1 MNEPIFGLSKFDEQD
16 RIEKMVDNLSDLFH
30 RFCEDGD
37 LDIAKLFCNKIKK
50 YNEGVTRNGKVIEFN
65 LIKLLDINNELFG
78 NVCSNG
84 HFEVAQWL
92 YSLNPSVVYTYN
104 YINMKEN
111 TPSGNIPSGN
121 TPSGNIPSGNTPSGN
136 IPSGNTPSGY
146 ISSGNTPFGNTPSG
160 YISSG
165 NTPFGNISSGNTPF
179 GNIPSFG
186 FGGPPLQ
193 RETVKVFDT
202 LPFSNACCQG
212 HLEIAQWLYS
222 MNPEMNILGDDI
234 DLEVIIEHHYLDI
247 IQWMFSIDKRTMIRE
262 MNNIIHLSSKFGA
275 MNILDWILSTQE
287 SQIIRESQNI
297 LQNGIIMNKMN
308 VVEWILEIKPDVSI
322 SDNENKIFHHVCKK
336 KYLHMAQWFHTR
348 NPDKFHFVVNED
360 GSITPNIQVVILLEK
375 NVEKVDTCSI
385 CLESETSVVTI
396 CDHQYCK
403 NCIVEWYKKNPTCA
417 YCRRKLEDKSDLFYI
432 KK

>member
-1 MNEPIFGLSKFDEQD
+1 MNEPIFGLYKFDEQD
-16 RIEKMVDNLSDLFH
+16 HIEKMVDNLSDLFH
-30 RFCEDGD
+30 RFCEDGE
-37 LDIAKLFCNKIKK
+37 LDIAKLVCNKIKK
-50 YNEGVTRNGKVIEFN
+50 YNEGVTRNRKVIEFN
-65 LIKLLDINNELFG
+65 LIKKLDINNELFG

-111 TPSGNIPSGN
+111 TPSDN
-121 TPSGNIPSGNTPSGN
+121 TPS
-136 IPSGNTPSGY
+136 
-146 ISSGNTPFGNTPSG
+146 
-160 YISSG
+160 
-165 NTPFGNISSGNTPF
+165 
-179 GNIPSFG
+179 

-222 MNPEMNILGDDI
+222 MNPEMNILGNDI
-234 DLEVIIEHHYLDI
+234 DLEVIIEQHYLDI

-262 MNNIIHLSSKFGA
+262 INNIIHLSSKFGA
-275 MNILDWILSTQE
+275 ITILDWILSTYE
-287 SQIIRESQNI
+287 SQIIRESNNI
-297 LQNGIIMNKMN
+297 LVRGIIYNKIN
-308 VVEWILEIKPDVSI
+308 IVYWILEIKPDVSI
-322 SDNENKIFHHVCKK
+322 SENENKMFNHVCAK
-336 KYLHMAQWFHTR
+336 KYLDMAQWFHTR
-348 NPDKFHFVVNED
+348 NPAKFQFIKNED

-385 CLESETSVVTI
+385 CLESESFVITI

-403 NCIVEWYKKNPTCA
+403 NCIVEWYKKI
-417 YCRRKLEDKSDLFYI
+417 LHVLIVEES
-432 KK
+432 